1 MALTIPDYD
10 DSLEDIKNDLLTE
23 WPGADT
29 ADGSDHDSWARVE
42 SNLLE
47 GAHARLA
54 EVEKQI
60 LPTTCDADRLDEF
73 GEAYNH
79 PQGDDETD
87 EEYRERIVALIQQ
100 PIDSGKDEDYARWA
114 KAGGKSDQGTQ
125 VVTGVLVLSTR
136 GGESDSHR
144 GVGCV
149 DVVVLQAGSGAGR
162 IIENADTGAEVL
174 QNVASYID
182 IHKPTGAD
190 VVVSSATAQESDIE
204 GVVYFSSPAYR
215 FDWDGYKAVRVINPD
230 KKTITLN
237 NTVGLQAGMRVVL
250 HNEQRFIESV
260 DQQAGTI
267 VLTEELSE
275 VWQGQ
280 GLPMGA
286 GGPCWDAIL
295 AGAQRYFDGLAPLDS
310 MYRSKLSSRML
321 VDGVDGVDLIDPVE
335 ETTLTED
342 TSAPPKLWTLG
353 RLDLQNG

>member
-1 MALTIPDYD
+1 M
-10 DSLEDIKNDLLTE
+10 
-23 WPGADT
+23 
-29 ADGSDHDSWARVE
+29 
-42 SNLLE
+42 E
-47 GAHARLA
+47 GAHARLGDVA
-54 EVEKQI
+54 KQI
-60 LPTTCDADRLDEF
+60 LPTDCDDARLAEF
-73 GEAYNH
+73 GAAYGH
-79 PQGDDETD
+79 PRADGESLA
-87 EEYRERIVALIQQ
+87 EYRARIVSLIQQ

-114 KAGGKSDQGTQ
+114 KAGGKSNQGTQ
-125 VVTGVLVLSTR
+125 VVTDVLVLSTR

-215 FDWDGYKAVRVINPD
+215 FDWDGYKAVQVINPD

-275 VWQGQ
+275 VWQGP

-321 VDGVDGVDLIDPVE
+321 VDGVDGVDLIDPAVE